1 MCSYK
6 KCTKLLKSKRHA
18 HNKLLPKFAVITRL
32 LVMKTYKL
40 EQRN

>member
-6 KCTKLLKSKRHA
+6 KCTKLLKSKTHA
-18 HNKLLPKFAVITRL
+18 HNKLPPKIAVMTCL

-40 EQRN
+40 DQRN